1 MARDQAS
8 HDNLQESLASGK
20 LAPVYLLY
28 GEEDF
33 LVEEATRSVTAAAV
47 PKEAQEFNL
56 DILRGEES
64 DARDIVARASS
75 FPMMADRRA
84 VVVHNVDKLGTRDLE
99 ILGNYIEQPSNS
111 TCLVLIGGKIDT
123 RKRPY
128 TIVKRTGIAVEFKP
142 LYEDRVPA
150 WIAARVKKQKH
161 EITQDACRLLA
172 AYVGTSLRELQNEL
186 EKIYIYMGSR
196 TSITADDITAVV
208 GMSKELSV
216 FELQK
221 AVGAK
226 DLRRSSEIMERMLD
240 GGGSVPFIIVMLT
253 GYFTSLYRLHD
264 LRRRNASQQEMASE
278 ARVSPYFL
286 KEYLDALA
294 LFSVHEIERAFEILV
309 GADEQSKTSA
319 ADPKQIMLLV
329 LVQLLA
335 PPDAVTA

>member
-8 HDNLQESLASGK
+8 YDDLLESLTSGK
-20 LAPVYLLY
+20 LAPVFLLY

-33 LVEEATRSVTAAAV
+33 LVEEATRSVIAAAV
-47 PKEAQEFNL
+47 PSDAQEFNL

-75 FPMMADRRA
+75 FPMMSERRA
-84 VVVHNVDKLGTRDLE
+84 VVVQNVEKLGPKDLE
-99 ILGNYIEQPSNS
+99 ILSTYIEQPSKS
-111 TCLVLIGGKIDT
+111 TCLVLTGGKIDT

-128 TIVKRTGIAVEFKP
+128 TIVKRTGTAVEFKP
-142 LYEDRVPA
+142 LYDDRVPS
-150 WIAARVKKQKH
+150 WIAVRVKKQQH

-172 AYVGTSLRELQNEL
+172 AYVGKSLRELQNEL
-186 EKIYIYMGSR
+186 DKIYIFLGSR

-208 GMSKELSV
+208 GMSKELNI

-221 AVGAK
+221 ALGSR
-226 DLRRSSEIMERMLD
+226 DLRRSCEIMERMLD
-240 GGGSVPFIIVMLT
+240 AGASVPFIIVMLT
-253 GYFTSLYRLHD
+253 GYFTSLYRLYD

-294 LFSVHEIERAFEILV
+294 RFPVHEIERAFEILV

-319 ADPKQIMLLV
+319 ADPKQVMQLV

-335 PPDAVTA
+335 PPDSVTA